1 MYLKDGSLISI
12 DVGILSKDIT
22 EYIINLKKQFL
33 NKIVISIIGY
43 FKEYGFNTRDCTPWN
58 REFLSFGDC
67 IFYKVKN
74 INEISQKK
82 QNLCIFTFLSKKS
95 KKSIDLLA

>member
-12 DVGILSKDIT
+12 DVGILSKDIK

-43 FKEYGFNTRDCTPWN
+43 FKVGDNYKICTTNNGFFTLSVSGTPKI
-58 REFLSFGDC
+58 L
-67 IFYKVKN
+67 
-74 INEISQKK
+74 
-82 QNLCIFTFLSKKS
+82 
-95 KKSIDLLA
+95 

>member
-43 FKEYGFNTRDCTPWN
+43 SKLLLN
-58 REFLSFGDC
+58 LS
-67 IFYKVKN
+67 IIVEMVLQA
-74 INEISQKK
+74 IAT
-82 QNLCIFTFLSKKS
+82 IFTSL
-95 KKSIDLLA
+95 D